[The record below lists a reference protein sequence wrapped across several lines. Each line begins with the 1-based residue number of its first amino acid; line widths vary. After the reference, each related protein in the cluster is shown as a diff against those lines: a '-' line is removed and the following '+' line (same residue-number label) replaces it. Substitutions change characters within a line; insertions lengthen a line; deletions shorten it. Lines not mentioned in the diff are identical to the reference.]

1 MILFVENWVVV
12 DSFVEMA
19 LDGLRLVEE
28 ECGVWSPRACR
39 GEPVFAR
46 ISMAVQC
53 SHEIPKNVHTGG

>member
-28 ECGVWSPRACR
+28 ECGVWSPGLV
-39 GEPVFAR
+39 GENR
-46 ISMAVQC
+46 C
-53 SHEIPKNVHTGG
+53 SLGSL

>member
-28 ECGVWSPRACR
+28 ECGVWSPPGLSGR
-39 GEPVFAR
+39 
-46 ISMAVQC
+46 
-53 SHEIPKNVHTGG
+53 TGVR